1 MWYICRALFFM
12 FLLKAMGYSG
22 LIIPGTQFA
31 YLPFYSLEFGAT
43 GKITMYLSSDS
54 GSKQESL

>member
-1 MWYICRALFFM
+1 
-12 FLLKAMGYSG
+12 MGYSG

-31 YLPFYSLEFGAT
+31 YLPFYSPEFGAT
-43 GKITMYLSSDS
+43 GKITMYLSLDS